1 MSIEG
6 FFVRT
11 AYISHP
17 DCLGHDTGVGHPEN
31 ASRLQAIDDRLMAA
45 QLYDFLRHYDAPDVT
60 REQLLRCHD
69 EAYLNQVEKLMP
81 ESGYAHLDPD
91 TVVSPQSLLAAKR
104 AAGAVVKGVD
114 LIMQEGLKNAFCS
127 IRPPGHHAER
137 MKTMGFCVYGNAAV
151 GAAHA
156 MAEYDLDRV
165 AILDF
170 DVHHGNGSEDIFR
183 EDKRVIVCST
193 FQHPFYPFT
202 DIEESPDHIICAPL
216 EATAKSAEFRDAVT
230 KHWLPALKHFEPQM
244 IFVSAGFDAHVEDD
258 MSGVSLTEVD
268 YRWVTEQI
276 VEIADRYAEG
286 RIVSVLEG
294 GYEPHALARS
304 VEAHIRVLM
313 GLH

>member
-1 MSIEG
+1 M
-6 FFVRT
+6 RT
-11 AYISHP
+11 AYITHP
-17 DCLGHDTGVGHPEN
+17 DCLNHDTGVGHPEN

-45 QLYDFLRHYDAPDVT
+45 QLYDFLRHYDAPEVT

-81 ESGYAHLDPD
+81 ESGHAHLDPD
-91 TVVSPQSLLAAKR
+91 TVVSPQSLQAAKR
-104 AAGAVVKGVD
+104 AAGAVIKGVD
-114 LIMQEGLKNAFCS
+114 LIMQEGLKNAFCAV
-127 IRPPGHHAER
+127 RPPGHHAER
-137 MKTMGFCVYGNAAV
+137 MKTMGFCVYGNASV

-156 MAEYDLDRV
+156 MAEYGLERV

-183 EDKRVIVCST
+183 DDRRVIVCST
-193 FQHPFYPFT
+193 FQHPFYPYT
-202 DIEESPDHIICAPL
+202 AIEESPDHIICAPL
-216 EATAKSAEFRDAVT
+216 EATAKSAEFKAAVT
-230 KHWLPALKHFEPQM
+230 DHWLPALNHFEPQM

-258 MSGVSLTEVD
+258 MSGVSLTEAD

-276 VEIADRYAEG
+276 LQIADQYAEG
-286 RIVSVLEG
+286 RVVSVLEG

-313 GLH
+313 DLH